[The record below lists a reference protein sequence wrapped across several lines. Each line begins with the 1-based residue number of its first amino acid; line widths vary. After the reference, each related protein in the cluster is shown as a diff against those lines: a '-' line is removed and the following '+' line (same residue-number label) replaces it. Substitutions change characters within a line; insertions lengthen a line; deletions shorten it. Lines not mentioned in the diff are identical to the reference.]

1 MATNNGYTK
10 KSRTNKGG
18 ALDQGAIQSSQA
30 NHYSGGHKVMDVGP
44 EFMKQISAAVITGR
58 DISAAGSPI
67 TPGSILY
74 IYNNSNT
81 VGWVSMSTADLA
93 AAPTGFSDGIPLRP
107 NNWTILS
114 AGENSFIRSS
124 SNTTIALYEP
134 KDDTILRDE
143 N

>member
-18 ALDQGAIQSSQA
+18 AMDQGAIQSAQA

-44 EFMKQISAAVITGR
+44 EFMKQIGSAVITGR
-58 DISAAGSPI
+58 DISAAGNPI

-74 IYNNSNT
+74 FYNNSAT
-81 VGWVSMSTADLA
+81 VAWVSMSTADIA
-93 AAPTGFSDGIPLRP
+93 AAPTGFTDGVPLRP
-107 NNWTILS
+107 AAWTILS
-114 AGENSFIRSS
+114 AGENSFARSS
-124 SNTTIALYEP
+124 AATVGLYEP